1 MKLTGNVGG
10 VCVVLSV
17 KVVRFGD
24 VVLDGRRG
32 GISVHVN
39 GSFGSEHRGVCE
51 QEKKPTI

>member
-1 MKLTGNVGG
+1 MKLTGNVCGM
-10 VCVVLSV
+10 CIVLSV
-17 KVVRFGD
+17 KVVRFG
-24 VVLDGRRG
+24 VVFNGRGG